1 MPTNTGAKP
10 PPGPARPPPP
20 VVDRENC
27 PPPTGVRGGAG
38 CGVPS
43 EGFSWVPSV
52 ELIEELTGEPPV
64 RDPKTSAATLAAEV
78 AALWTVLAA
87 LAAVVPRLDGRRNAP
102 PTEAGTVCTGAE
114 GVKPAAGL
122 ASAGVGRR
130 LPSPRGAAGEAAG
143 KAAGSATSPRTSPA
157 RPDWHLRALA
167 VDHHPPAGRPV
178 RRPVRPRALGRVQ
191 RVRRPP
197 VSRARK
203 QPPDRVPEVPDRGR
217 ARTRTRHRL
226 QQGPPGWVWDRR
238 RRMRCSISAWVRA
251 PDRNRPPI
259 EK

>member
-1 MPTNTGAKP
+1 MGISHEMRYVLKARLSRIVARRARMPTNTGAKP

-43 EGFSWVPSV
+43 EGCSWVPSV
-52 ELIEELTGEPPV
+52 ELVEELTGEPPV

-157 RPDWHLRALA
+157 SPEAAGITCSEAAAGPGTGSTGSGAGPDAYPSSA
-167 VDHHPPAGRPV
+167 AAGAAGV
-178 RRPVRPRALGRVQ
+178 GVGSTTSDEVFDIGLG
-191 RVRRPP
+191 
-197 VSRARK
+197 SS
-203 QPPDRVPEVPDRGR
+203 
-217 ARTRTRHRL
+217 T
-226 QQGPPGWVWDRR
+226 
-238 RRMRCSISAWVRA
+238 
-251 PDRNRPPI
+251 
-259 EK
+259 

>member
-20 VVDRENC
+20 VVDREKC
-27 PPPTGVRGGAG
+27 PPPTGASSGAG

-43 EGFSWVPSV
+43 EGCSWVPSV
-52 ELIEELTGEPPV
+52 ELLEELTVEPPV
-64 RDPKTSAATLAAEV
+64 WDPMTSAATLAAEV

-130 LPSPRGAAGEAAG
+130 PPSPRGAAGE
-143 KAAGSATSPRTSPA
+143 AAGSATSPRTSPA
-157 RPDWHLRALA
+157 SPEAAGITCSEAAAGPGTGSTGSGAGPDAYPSSA
-167 VDHHPPAGRPV
+167 AAGAAGV
-178 RRPVRPRALGRVQ
+178 GVGSTTSDEVFDIGLG
-191 RVRRPP
+191 
-197 VSRARK
+197 SS
-203 QPPDRVPEVPDRGR
+203 
-217 ARTRTRHRL
+217 T
-226 QQGPPGWVWDRR
+226 
-238 RRMRCSISAWVRA
+238 
-251 PDRNRPPI
+251 
-259 EK
+259 

>member
-43 EGFSWVPSV
+43 EGCSWVPSV
-52 ELIEELTGEPPV
+52 ELVEELTGEPPV

-87 LAAVVPRLDGRRNAP
+87 LAAVVLRLDGRRNAP

-130 LPSPRGAAGEAAG
+130 PPSPRGAAGEAAG

-157 RPDWHLRALA
+157 SPEAAGITCSEAAAGPGTGSTGSGAGPDAYPSSA
-167 VDHHPPAGRPV
+167 AAGAAGV
-178 RRPVRPRALGRVQ
+178 GVGSTTSDEVFDIGLG
-191 RVRRPP
+191 
-197 VSRARK
+197 SS
-203 QPPDRVPEVPDRGR
+203 
-217 ARTRTRHRL
+217 T
-226 QQGPPGWVWDRR
+226 
-238 RRMRCSISAWVRA
+238 
-251 PDRNRPPI
+251 
-259 EK
+259 